1 MRSGKRQQK
10 QPPATWSAGD
20 AVGLHEVSVDEVV
33 ALIVEDD
40 GDAHS
45 LALEDSGG
53 GEDEG
58 GLPGPEKASDH
69 GDDGLHGGIRSYAE
83 GFLEAF
89 SSAWRWGCESCR

>member
-20 AVGLHEVSVDEVV
+20 AVGLHEVSVHEVV

-40 GDAHS
+40 GDAYA
-45 LALEDSGG
+45 LALQEGGG

-58 GLPGPEKASDH
+58 GLPRPEKASDH
-69 GDDGLHGGIRSYAE
+69 RDDGLRAHSAE
-83 GFLEAF
+83 SPCLL
-89 SSAWRWGCESCR
+89 SRWRWGCEACR